1 MVAALR
7 TMTKGCIGVQTDGAE
22 HDGRIAFEQGHALAR
37 EAFAQARA
45 TGDLTFILL
54 ADYILLKVIVFSSP
68 VFLSNGRLKASLTPF
83 ISQEL
88 AYSED
93 DEIEGRASAQKALS
107 DFDDAFLALKAAE
120 NKAAY
125 AVADQTY
132 PHKPP
137 YRYHDMPKDAFQI
150 TLEGHRMRLR
160 NSARRLGLPRLDR
173 TLIQER
179 IITCAAAQDLYLDKQ
194 TAACATQALSAVN

>member
-1 MVAALR
+1 MEKNGLSNDMYEAVSE
-7 TMTKGCIGVQTDGAE
+7 MIKGRIGVQTDGTE
-22 HDGRIAFEQGHALAR
+22 RDGRIAFEKGHVLAR
-37 EAFAQARA
+37 KAFAEAKA
-45 TGDLTFILL
+45 TKDLTFILL
-54 ADYILLKVIVFSSP
+54 AEYL
-68 VFLSNGRLKASLTPF
+68 F

-93 DEIEGRASAQKALS
+93 DEVEGRASAQKALA
-107 DFDDAFLALKAAE
+107 DFDDAFLALKAVE

-137 YRYHDMPKDAFQI
+137 YRYRDMPKDAFQI

-179 IITCAAAQDLYLDKQ
+179 IITCAAAQDLYFDKQ
-194 TAACATQALSAVN
+194 TAACATQAHSAVNQS